1 MKYLSVFVLGIVT
14 GAIGLQVAL
23 HYHVVYAEDG
33 MHFVPKISSKLGESY
48 VDIREFDLADWE
60 EHTSLAAAI
69 VRDDK
74 AYLLKDAANTSLRNT
89 LDSAINVLSG
99 SLTRDTTSR

>member
-1 MKYLSVFVLGIVT
+1 M
-14 GAIGLQVAL
+14 
-23 HYHVVYAEDG
+23 
-33 MHFVPKISSKLGESY
+33 SSQLGEAY

-74 AYLLKDAANTSLRNT
+74 AYLLKDAANASLRKGT
-89 LDSAINVLSG
+89 HLALSH
-99 SLTRDTTSR
+99 TSF